1 MGKKVSLIV
10 PCYNEEATVDAFY
23 DKAVLVWKD
32 LQDYELEIVYVD
44 DGSADATFEKITKL
58 HEKDAR
64 VKCTSFSRNFGK
76 EAAIFAGLHHVTGD
90 AAVVVDVDL
99 QHPLEKIIEMVALWE
114 QGYEVV
120 EGVKEDRGTEKKIH
134 RGFANLFYSWISK
147 LAGLDMKNSS
157 DFKLIDRKVIEAMK
171 GFHEKTPFFRA
182 LSFWVGFK
190 SVAVTYTVEERSAG
204 ATKWSTKSLIKY
216 AMRNLI
222 SFTYAPLYMIAVLG
236 AFVIVLGVVL
246 GIDAI
251 VSFVN
256 GTAQGGYP
264 TLLFV
269 TVLTAGAIIS
279 SLGIMAIY
287 IAKIYEEIKGRPQ
300 YIVGKIIN

>member
-1 MGKKVSLIV
+1 MKKISLIV
-10 PCYNEEATVDAFY
+10 PCFNEEDTVEAFY
-23 DKAVLVWKD
+23 NKAAEVWQK
-32 LQDYELEIVYVD
+32 LNQYEMEIVYVD
-44 DGSADATFEKITKL
+44 DGSKDRTLQKIEML
-58 HEKDAR
+58 HEKDQR

-99 QHPLEKIIEMVALWE
+99 QHPLEKIIDMTALWE

-120 EGVKEDRGTEKKIH
+120 EGVKEDRGTEKRIH
-134 RGFANLFYSWISK
+134 KGFANLFYSWISK

-157 DFKLIDRKVIEAMK
+157 DFKLLDRKVIEALK
-171 GFHEKTPFFRA
+171 TFREKTPFFRA

-190 SVAVTYTVEERSAG
+190 SIAVSYTVEERSAG
-204 ATKWSTKSLIKY
+204 ATKWSTKALVKY
-216 AMRNLI
+216 AFRNLI

-236 AFVIVLGVVL
+236 VIVILFGAVLGV
-246 GIDAI
+246 DAL
-251 VSFVN
+251 VTHLN

-269 TVLTAGAIIS
+269 ILLSTGAIIF
-279 SLGIMAIY
+279 SLGIMSIY

-300 YIVGKIIN
+300 YIVGKMID

>member
-1 MGKKVSLIV
+1 MKKISLIV
-10 PCYNEEATVDAFY
+10 PCFNEEDTVDAFY
-23 DKAVLVWKD
+23 KKTVEVWQK
-32 LQDYELEIVYVD
+32 LNQYELEIVYVD
-44 DGSADATFEKITKL
+44 DGSKDRTLQKIETL
-58 HEKDAR
+58 HEKDNR

-99 QHPLEKIIEMVALWE
+99 QHPLEKIIEMAALWE

-120 EGVKEDRGTEKKIH
+120 EGVKEDRGTEKRIH
-134 RGFANLFYSWISK
+134 KGFANLFYSWISK

-157 DFKLIDRKVIEAMK
+157 DFKLIDRKVIEALK
-171 GFHEKTPFFRA
+171 GFKEKTPFFRA

-190 SVAVTYTVEERSAG
+190 SIAVSYTVEERSAG
-204 ATKWSTKSLIKY
+204 ATKWSTKALVKY
-216 AMRNLI
+216 AFRNLI

-236 AFVIVLGVVL
+236 TIVILFGVVL
-246 GIDAI
+246 GVDALI
-251 VSFVN
+251 SYVN

-269 TVLTAGAIIS
+269 MVLTAGAIIS
-279 SLGIMAIY
+279 SLGIMSVY

-300 YIVGKIIN
+300 YIVGKIID